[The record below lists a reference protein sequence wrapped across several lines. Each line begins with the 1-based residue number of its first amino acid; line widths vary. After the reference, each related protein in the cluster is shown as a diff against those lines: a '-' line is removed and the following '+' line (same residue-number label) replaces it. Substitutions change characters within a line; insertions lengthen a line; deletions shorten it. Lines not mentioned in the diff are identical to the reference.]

1 MKGLG
6 DSRPRHLSD
15 SLDPPHEPLFAGPD
29 RNPYLL
35 SPTEAF
41 AREARFPGQNA
52 LPGDGLFP
60 LNNQLPPPS
69 STFPRIHYNSHFEV
83 PEESPF
89 PSHAQATKINRLPA
103 NLLDQ
108 FEKQLPIHRD
118 GFSTLQFPRSEA
130 KARGE
135 SPGRIRHLVHSVQ
148 RLFFTKAPSLEGT
161 AGKIGGNGNKKG
173 GLEDGKGRRAKSKER
188 AKAGEPKRRSRSNI
202 SGWWS
207 SDDNLDGE
215 GGPFR
220 SSGPA
225 SGLMTLGRQA
235 ERSQPRYFMHAY
247 NTISGHMLKASKNNT
262 TELTSP
268 PPPPAP
274 PASCPSLGVGTDTN
288 YVKRGSWSTLTLS
301 HAHEVCQKTS
311 ATLDKSMLKSK
322 SCHQGLAYHY
332 LQVGPC
338 QGQGGV
344 RGVGKAPV
352 VRSTCTTASLGK
364 FFTQASLYLPQKWG
378 G

>member
-118 GFSTLQFPRSEA
+118 GFSTLQFPRGEA

-161 AGKIGGNGNKKG
+161 AGKVGGNGGKKG
-173 GLEDGKGRRAKSKER
+173 VLEDGKGRRAKSKER

-207 SDDNLDGE
+207 SDDNLDSDSGFLAGGRPPGE
-215 GGPFR
+215 PGGPFCLEAPDGSYRDLSFRGR
-220 SSGPA
+220 SGGSE
-225 SGLMTLGRQA
+225 GRCLACTGVSMSLDGQA
-235 ERSQPRYFMHAY
+235 
-247 NTISGHMLKASKNNT
+247 
-262 TELTSP
+262 
-268 PPPPAP
+268 
-274 PASCPSLGVGTDTN
+274 
-288 YVKRGSWSTLTLS
+288 VKR
-301 HAHEVCQKTS
+301 S
-311 ATLDKSMLKSK
+311 AWHTMVASQGRDGHPGAGPSK
-322 SCHQGLAYHY
+322 GLLGPEAKAKARTYHY
-332 LQVGPC
+332 LQVRLWWGWGTGSSALTSVVAPEA
-338 QGQGGV
+338 V
-344 RGVGKAPV
+344 EGVGWEPA
-352 VRSTCTTASLGK
+352 
-364 FFTQASLYLPQKWG
+364 LPMMTG
-378 G
+378 LEAAGSPLPHCLVTP